1 MNQIERFEALNKKIE
16 ALKTKRT
23 RTEVELENKKEELSE
38 KRNQLKEKYNIEFK
52 NVGELKN
59 IVAQK
64 EANIETYLDNLEENM
79 SDI

>member
-1 MNQIERFEALNKKIE
+1 MSQIERFEALSKQIE
-16 ALKTKRT
+16 AVKTKRT

-38 KRNQLKEKYNIEFK
+38 KRNQLKENYNIEFK

-59 IVAQK
+59 IVTQK